1 MAFACVKSVPRS
13 PADFRAYAAMLGF
26 GYDSDGKRVIGVKAS
41 ELMETMVDKAE
52 DRIKRGLPPAETLCE
67 RSYMYPDSAS
77 DAWLVSGLVSAVRQ
91 MQTRNLLN
99 RLARRPLASA
109 TLSPYPCS

>member
-41 ELMETMVDKAE
+41 ELMETTVDKAE
-52 DRIKRGLPPAETLCE
+52 DRIKVVFSRLKPCVKDHTCTQIQ
-67 RSYMYPDSAS
+67 
-77 DAWLVSGLVSAVRQ
+77 RQ
-91 MQTRNLLN
+91 MLGSF
-99 RLARRPLASA
+99 LAW
-109 TLSPYPCS
+109 